1 MEWIDWEAKGLT
13 EDDLRHLHG
22 RNVLSADHQ
31 KLGTIHQVWNPMME
45 VNSTTLGVKTDAQ
58 ELWVPL
64 FAVQE
69 IAKDH
74 VTLTTTK
81 DQLKE
86 HDWTTPPP
94 GWVGSVDEPHHSL
107 F

>member
-13 EDDLRHLHG
+13 EDDLRHLQG

-45 VNSTTLGVKTDAQ
+45 VNSATLDVKTDDHD
-58 ELWVPL
+58 LWVPL

-69 IAKDH
+69 IVPDH
-74 VTLTTTK
+74 VTLATTK

-86 HDWTTPPP
+86 YDWTTAPP
-94 GWVGSVDEPHHSL
+94 GWPPLVDAPHV

>member
-22 RNVLSADHQ
+22 RNVLSADHHQ
-31 KLGTIHQVWNPMME
+31 LGTIHQVWNPMME
-45 VNSTTLGVKTDAQ
+45 VNSTTLGVKTAAQ

-74 VTLTTTK
+74 VTLATTET
-81 DQLKE
+81 QLKE